1 MYTISQFSK
10 LCGLTV
16 NALRYYDT
24 EGLLK
29 PSFRK
34 AENQYRYYNDED
46 LKTAQMIQYLRSL
59 EFTIMEI
66 KDILDNNEGEDLSYI
81 L

>member
-10 LCGLTV
+10 LCSLTV
-16 NALRYYDT
+16 KALRYYDT

-34 AENQYRYYNDED
+34 AENHYRYYSDED
-46 LKTAQMIQYLRSL
+46 LKTAR
-59 EFTIMEI
+59 
-66 KDILDNNEGEDLSYI
+66 
-81 L
+81 